1 MEETSF
7 IPFSINDCNVL
18 LLCLSV
24 SSSLSGVIVLA
35 FVLCW
40 LPFHVGRTI
49 FSLSLGSGTERQ
61 ETYTDTNSHEDINT
75 LSDVSMEMSERNIN
89 IHNVTKAI
97 SHSDDQLK
105 TLSTTGQMTADAH
118 TERDDTL
125 CDICVKSQLK
135 LSTHTDVDTQLADTE
150 AETHTD
156 VGADKHFYSHVISHT
171 RGQQIDTSTSTETDT
186 NTTTHMETHN
196 DLTHVNTQLSE
207 NRNTKTSTHKHTPT
221 TADTSTYDVTPT
233 DLYNDTH
240 FNDTY
245 TDADAHLF
253 LYYLSQYFNL
263 VSSVLF
269 CLSAAVN
276 PLLYNLMSAR
286 YRHAVHSLIHTH
298 SHTPSHRLRTLTTQ
312 HSTTTL

>member
-1 MEETSF
+1 MEGLSF
-7 IPFSINDCNVL
+7 IPFSIIDSNVL

-24 SSSLSGVIVLA
+24 SSCPSGVIVLA

-49 FSLSLGSGTERQ
+49 FSLSLGSSTERQ
-61 ETYTDTNSHEDINT
+61 ETYTDTNSHEDINM

-125 CDICVKSQLK
+125 CDICVKTQLK

-171 RGQQIDTSTSTETDT
+171 RGQHIDTSTSTETDT
-186 NTTTHMETHN
+186 NTTTHMETH
-196 DLTHVNTQLSE
+196 
-207 NRNTKTSTHKHTPT
+207 KG
-221 TADTSTYDVTPT
+221 
-233 DLYNDTH
+233 
-240 FNDTY
+240 
-245 TDADAHLF
+245 
-253 LYYLSQYFNL
+253 
-263 VSSVLF
+263 VSIIIGL
-269 CLSAAVN
+269 N
-276 PLLYNLMSAR
+276 NIY
-286 YRHAVHSLIHTH
+286 
-298 SHTPSHRLRTLTTQ
+298 
-312 HSTTTL
+312 